1 MTDTAGT
8 DAART
13 DAAATAG
20 NAAASSPETIDLTA
34 DAGDSP
40 ARTMIEING
49 VSKVF
54 GHGEQRVQALDDVN
68 LHVREGDF
76 TMLLGPSGCGKTTL
90 LNLLAGF
97 DSPNSGEILLDGS
110 PIIRPGPDRGF
121 VFQDY
126 ALFPWKTVIK
136 NIMFGLTLN
145 GRSKQEAREVAQ
157 HYVEMVGLD
166 GFENAYTHTLSGGMR
181 QRVGIARALAYDP
194 KVLLMDEPFGALDA
208 QTRTHMQH
216 ALVEIWE
223 QTRKTVVFVTH
234 SVAEAVVLGDR
245 VVVMQ
250 AKPGKIR
257 EIIDIDLARPRN
269 EAEPRFGEHRSAL
282 LGLLER

>member
-1 MTDTAGT
+1 MTDISE
-8 DAART
+8 AA
-13 DAAATAG
+13 D
-20 NAAASSPETIDLTA
+20 EVIDLS
-34 DAGDSP
+34 DP
-40 ARTMIEING
+40 VQARNNILEING

-54 GHGEQRVQALDDVN
+54 GQGPTAVQALDDVN
-68 LHVREGDF
+68 LHVAEGEF

-97 DSPNSGEILLDGS
+97 DKPTAGEILLDGK
-110 PIIRPGPDRGF
+110 PVNRPGPDRGF

-145 GRSKQEAREVAQ
+145 GHSRSDAREIAQ
-157 HYVEMVGLD
+157 QHVELVGLV

-181 QRVGIARALAYDP
+181 QRVGIARALAYNP

-208 QTRTHMQH
+208 QTRTHMQK

-234 SVAEAVVLGDR
+234 SVAEAIYLGDR
-245 VVVMQ
+245 VVVMK
-250 AKPGKIR
+250 ARPGEIR
-257 EIIDIDLARPRN
+257 ETVGIDVPRPRD
-269 EAEPRFGEHRSAL
+269 ETTDSFGDLRRQL
-282 LGLLER
+282 LGLLESPPANSP

>member
-1 MTDTAGT
+1 MTEPTMTERAMTEPRAGAN
-8 DAART
+8 DI
-13 DAAATAG
+13 
-20 NAAASSPETIDLTA
+20 IDLS
-34 DAGDSP
+34 DAEP
-40 ARTMIEING
+40 APSIIEINN

-54 GHGEQRVQALDDVN
+54 GNGDSQVRALNNID
-68 LHVREGDF
+68 LQIRKGDF

-97 DSPNSGEILLDGS
+97 DTPTAGEILLDGQ
-110 PIIRPGPDRGF
+110 PVKQPGPDRGF

-145 GRSKQEAREVAQ
+145 GHSRADAREIAQ
-157 HYVEMVGLD
+157 HHVEMVGLS

-208 QTRTHMQH
+208 QTRTHMQE
-216 ALVEIWE
+216 ALIEIWE

-250 AKPGKIR
+250 AQPGEIR
-257 EIIDIDLARPRN
+257 EVVEIDAPRPRD
-269 EAEPRFGEHRSAL
+269 ETDESFGDLRRTL
-282 LGLLER
+282 LGLLGPRS

>member
-1 MTDTAGT
+1 MTNTA
-8 DAART
+8 DQ
-13 DAAATAG
+13 AAADQAAG
-20 NAAASSPETIDLTA
+20 DQTIDLTTSERA
-34 DAGDSP
+34 PGST
-40 ARTMIEING
+40 RTMIEING

-54 GHGEQRVQALDDVN
+54 GQGEQRVQAIENLS
-68 LHVREGDF
+68 LHVNEGEF

-90 LNLLAGF
+90 LNMLAGF
-97 DSPNSGEILLDGS
+97 DRPTSGEILLDGE
-110 PIIRPGPDRGF
+110 PVTKPGPDRGF

-145 GRSKQEAREVAQ
+145 GHSKRDAREVAQ
-157 HYVEMVGLD
+157 HFVDMVGLN

-245 VVVMQ
+245 VVVMK
-250 AKPGKIR
+250 AKPGEIR
-257 EIIDIDLARPRN
+257 EVVDIDLDRPRD
-269 EAEPRFGEHRSAL
+269 ETDQRFSELRGTL
-282 LGLLER
+282 LGLLES